1 MGQRWCNYSRTGPH
15 GCTQHHSVCLCELK
29 DTSVSSMLTWPYL
42 CLYSWVCFSN
52 MASVNHRLWIASQR
66 QTFWWL
72 IWFCIVCYLKLWP
85 TWSIVC
91 YLNLLNK
98 PNQAT
103 TAPGACIQLC
113 NVHPCELNHISF
125 FRAWMWPHLYHVCIL
140 RCFAHRASFRYRVW
154 IASQWRTFKCF
165 YTTWL
170 NVCGAA
176 LVSLQP
182 NWVKWVNPTM

>member
-1 MGQRWCNYSRTGPH
+1 
-15 GCTQHHSVCLCELK
+15 
-29 DTSVSSMLTWPYL
+29 
-42 CLYSWVCFSN
+42 

-85 TWSIVC
+85 TGSIVC
-91 YLNLLNK
+91 YHEAAIMQLLSVYFCEALDTQLNVLSFYLSLWHGSHSITN

-125 FRAWMWPHLYHVCIL
+125 FCAWMWPHLCHVCIL

-154 IASQWRTFKCF
+154 IAPQWRTFKCF

-170 NVCGAA
+170 NVCGPA

-182 NWVKWVNPTM
+182 NWVTWVYPTM